1 MWLRYGVSA
10 DGALI
15 SIEDVPKGKTRVRCP
30 YCQECLTAKK
40 GNIKEHHFAHTEKT
54 CRSVE
59 RPYKE
64 LPILPLYDTF
74 NLQLSGQEIEQLR
87 GLWREYGAKNY
98 GIPQYVVPARFI
110 YRRLLQESR
119 NSERQGYEFTPL
131 GKIPLGAL
139 SLKGFQEVQHPLLL
153 KKLSELEQKAERAK
167 LLGLS
172 TFSELFTDLEIYR
185 AHLSRIFLH
194 SLYFL
199 RTEVDGQTLYKIGIT
214 TRSVEERVKEV
225 QSDLRSHFTNIKI
238 EVLGT
243 WSHRGNVEKYFKYR
257 YRNFH
262 YPLGR
267 LTEYF
272 TFKDENALVVLR
284 DLERMKPQE
293 FSPLD
298 MDLLEGQEQNSSII

>member
-15 SIEDVPKGKTRVRCP
+15 SIEDVPKGKTAVKCP
-30 YCQECLTAKK
+30 YCQGALTAKK
-40 GNIKEHHFAHTEKT
+40 GTVKEHHFAHTTQT

-64 LPILPLYDTF
+64 LPILPLYDIF
-74 NLQLSGQEIEQLR
+74 NLDLSEKEIEQLK

-110 YRRLLQESR
+110 YQELLQESQHFGYQR
-119 NSERQGYEFTPL
+119 YEFTPL
-131 GKIPLGAL
+131 GKIPLGVL
-139 SLKGFQEVQHPLLL
+139 SLRKFNEVQHPLLL
-153 KKLSELEQKAERAK
+153 QKLSELEQKAERAK

-172 TFSELFTDLEIYR
+172 TFSELFTDSQIYR
-185 AHLSRIFLH
+185 AHLRRIFLH
-194 SLYFL
+194 TLYFL
-199 RTEVDGQTLYKIGIT
+199 RIEADGQILYKIGIT
-214 TRSVEERVKEV
+214 TRAVEERVKEV
-225 QSDLRSHFTNIKI
+225 QGDLRSHFTNIKI

-262 YPLGR
+262 YPLGH

-293 FSPLD
+293 
-298 MDLLEGQEQNSSII
+298 